1 MFEKAIA
8 RFDVDV
14 SLSWMIG
21 DRGRDIIPART
32 LGLKTIQIGDGN
44 VIKGLPIPIFMIF
57 PRLFS
62 CPTLLTTNFKIGE
75 PECFKNFN

>member
-1 MFEKAIA
+1 MLASEIQ
-8 RFDVDV
+8 
-14 SLSWMIG
+14 
-21 DRGRDIIPART
+21 
-32 LGLKTIQIGDGN
+32 TIQIGDGN

-75 PECFKNFN
+75 PECF